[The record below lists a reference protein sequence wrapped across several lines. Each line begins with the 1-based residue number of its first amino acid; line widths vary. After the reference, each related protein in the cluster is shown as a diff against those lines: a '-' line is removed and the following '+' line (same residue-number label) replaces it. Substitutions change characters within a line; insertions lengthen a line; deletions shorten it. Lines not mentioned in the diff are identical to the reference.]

1 MPTHADSRLFKR
13 KNGYICRKEFL
24 YMKRFNAMSRLV
36 CAAAGLFI
44 FAVDGFAWGQKGH
57 DVTCAI
63 AEKHLSRKA
72 KKQISDLL
80 DGKSIVY
87 WANWMD
93 NASHTP
99 EYQFTKTWHYKNIDA
114 DETYEGA
121 ALNENGDVV
130 RAINDQIA
138 ALKSGKQS
146 REEQILSLKF
156 LVHLMGDLHCPMHM
170 GHKSDLGGNRWQVQ
184 YFGRGT
190 NLHSVWDS
198 GLVESAHNWTYS
210 EWVDQLDRYSNKENK
225 KIAEGTPV
233 TWGKETYEVSK
244 KVYDGTPVGSKLSF
258 DFVSEWTGVAET
270 QLLRAGLR
278 LAAVLNDIF

>member
-1 MPTHADSRLFKR
+1 MNKFNVMSKLACLTAGLLVFAI
-13 KNGYICRKEFL
+13 NGY
-24 YMKRFNAMSRLV
+24 S
-36 CAAAGLFI
+36 
-44 FAVDGFAWGQKGH
+44 WGQKGH

-72 KKQISDLL
+72 KKQILEIL

-99 EYQFTKTWHYKNIDA
+99 EYRYTKTWHYKNIDA
-114 DETYEGA
+114 GETYEQA
-121 ALNENGDVV
+121 ALEEKGDVV
-130 RAINDQIA
+130 RAINDLIA
-138 ALKSGKQS
+138 ELKSGNQTK
-146 REEQILSLKF
+146 EEQALSLKF

-184 YFGRGT
+184 YFGRGS
-190 NLHSVWDS
+190 NIHSVWDS
-198 GLVESAHNWTYS
+198 GLVESAHKWTYT
-210 EWVDQLDRYSNKENK
+210 EWVDQIDTYSKEENK
-225 KIAEGTPV
+225 KIVEGDPV
-233 TWGKETYEVSK
+233 SWGEQTYEVCK
-244 KVYDGTPVGSKLSF
+244 KVYDATPVGSKLSY
-258 DFVSEWTGVAET
+258 DYVSEWAPVAEM